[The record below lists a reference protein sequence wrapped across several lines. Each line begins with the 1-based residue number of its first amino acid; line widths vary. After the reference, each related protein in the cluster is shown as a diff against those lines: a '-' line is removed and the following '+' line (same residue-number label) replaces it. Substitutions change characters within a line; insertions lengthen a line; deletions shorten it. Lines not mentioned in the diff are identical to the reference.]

1 MVIHRYLMRE
11 IYLSTTL
18 VFVALLMLFGFFDLV
33 NELNDLGRGD
43 YTLGKVLW
51 FVVLSVPG
59 HIYELFPVAVLI
71 GTLFA
76 LAQLGA
82 NLELTVMRIS
92 GLSLR
97 RIAVSL
103 LGIGTLFVVLTFVF
117 GELVV
122 PQVER
127 YAQQFR
133 LRSTHSL
140 VAQEFRSGLWV
151 KDGASFINV
160 REMLPDTSL
169 VGVKIYQFDQSWRL
183 STISYAAKGVF
194 ENDGRWHLSDVT
206 QTLFSG
212 TGATIKKLPS
222 AQWQSAL
229 NPGIIDVLLVVPE
242 QMSIANLYNYVEHL
256 AENNQK
262 TTRYEI
268 ALWTKLIYPF
278 ATLVMIVL
286 ALPFAVYRAR
296 AANISGKI
304 FAGIMLGL
312 GFHLLN
318 RVSSYL
324 GLLNDWQPQI
334 SAVLPSLVF
343 LTGAM
348 LWLWRAERA

>member
-1 MVIHRYLMRE
+1 MIIHRYLMRE
-11 IYLSTTL
+11 IYSSTAL
-18 VFVALLMLFGFFDLV
+18 VFIALLMLFGFFDLV

-43 YTLGKVLW
+43 YTLRKVLW
-51 FVVLSVPG
+51 FVALSVPG

-92 GLSLR
+92 GLSLH
-97 RIAVSL
+97 RIAGSL
-103 LGIGTLFVVLTFVF
+103 LGIGLLFVVLTFVF
-117 GELVV
+117 GEMIV
-122 PQVER
+122 PTVER

-151 KDGASFINV
+151 KDGRSFINV
-160 REMLPDTSL
+160 REMLPDSSL
-169 VGVKIYQFDQSWRL
+169 VGIKIYEFDRAWKL
-183 STISYAAKGVF
+183 NAISYAAKGLF
-194 ENDGRWHLSDVT
+194 ENDGRWRLSDVT
-206 QTLFSG
+206 QTQFGSAG
-212 TGATIKKLPS
+212 VSIRKLPS

-229 NPGIIDVLLVVPE
+229 NPAIIDVLLVVPE
-242 QMSIANLYNYVEHL
+242 QMSIANLYSYVEHL

-296 AANISGKI
+296 VGNISGKI
-304 FAGIMLGL
+304 FAGIMVGL

-324 GLLNDWQPQI
+324 GLLNDWQPQV
-334 SAVLPSLVF
+334 SAMLPSLMF

-348 LWLWRAERA
+348 LWLWRAERS

>member
-1 MVIHRYLMRE
+1 MIIHRYLMRE
-11 IYLSTTL
+11 VYLSTLL
-18 VFVALLMLFGFFDLV
+18 VFIALLMLFGFFDLV

-43 YTLGKVLW
+43 YTLRKVLV
-51 FVVLSVPG
+51 FVALSVPG

-82 NLELTVMRIS
+82 NLELTVLRIS

-103 LGIGTLFVVLTFVF
+103 LAIGTLFVVLTFAF
-117 GELVV
+117 GELIV
-122 PQVER
+122 PHVER
-127 YAQQFR
+127 YAQQYR
-133 LRSTHSL
+133 LRATQTL

-151 KDGASFINV
+151 KDRRSFVNV

-169 VGVKIYQFDQSWRL
+169 VGVKIYEFDPNWRL
-183 STISYAAKGVF
+183 SAISYAAKGTF
-194 ENDGRWHLSDVT
+194 EDDGRWRLDDVT
-206 QTLFSG
+206 QTRFGSNG
-212 TGATIKKLPS
+212 VRIEKLPS

-242 QMSIANLYNYVEHL
+242 QMSISNLSSYVAHL
-256 AENNQK
+256 TENKQK

-296 AANISGKI
+296 AGNISGKI

-324 GLLNDWQPQI
+324 GLLNDWQPQV
-334 SAVLPSLVF
+334 SALLPSAIF

-348 LWLWRAERA
+348 VWLWRAEHT

>member
-1 MVIHRYLMRE
+1 MIVQRYLMRE
-11 IYLSTTL
+11 VYLSTLL

-43 YTLGKVLW
+43 YTLLRVIW
-51 FVVLSVPG
+51 FVLLSVPG

-82 NLELTVMRIS
+82 NLELTVLRIS

-97 RIAVSL
+97 RIGVSL
-103 LGIGTLFVVLTFVF
+103 LGIGVLFVVLTFVF
-117 GELVV
+117 GELIV

-127 YAQQFR
+127 YAQQYR
-133 LRSTHSL
+133 LRATHTL

-151 KDGASFINV
+151 KDGRSFINV

-169 VGVKIYQFDQSWRL
+169 VGVKIYEFDSQWRL
-183 STISYAAKGVF
+183 TAISYAGKGVF

-206 QTLFSG
+206 QTRFAADG
-212 TGATIKKLPS
+212 VRIEKLPS
-222 AQWQSAL
+222 ARWQSAL
-229 NPGIIDVLLVVPE
+229 NPAIIDVLLVVPE
-242 QMSIANLYNYVEHL
+242 QMSIANLYNYVAHL
-256 AENNQK
+256 KENNQK

-296 AANISGKI
+296 VANISGKI

-324 GLLNDWQPQI
+324 GLLNDWQPQV
-334 SAVLPSLVF
+334 SAVLPSAIF